1 MTGKGSGMLD
11 SRRNVVLACVL
22 SCLAGFVDAVGFIHL
37 GGLFVSF
44 MSGNSTRLGVFIEE
58 GRWREAAETAGL
70 ISLFVTGAGVGN
82 LIVLGLKVHR
92 QTWVLLTEGM
102 LLAVAA
108 AAFSFGY
115 SQVTVALIVFAMGL
129 ENAVFFTGGAGGIG
143 LTYIT
148 GALVKVGQLMALAL
162 RGGEPFGWLPNL
174 LQWSA
179 LVSGSVLGAIAYRF
193 YNLHAIWFGA
203 LVAFALSAGVALMT
217 RKEVNSI

>member
-1 MTGKGSGMLD
+1 MLD
-11 SRRNVVLACVL
+11 SRRDIALACVL
-22 SCLAGFVDAVGFIHL
+22 SCLAGFVDAIGFIHL

-58 GRWREAAETAGL
+58 GRWHEAAETAGL
-70 ISLFVTGAGVGN
+70 ILLFVIGAGVGN
-82 LIVLGLKVHR
+82 LIVLGLKAHR
-92 QTWVLLTEGM
+92 QAWVLLTEGV
-102 LLAVAA
+102 LLALAA
-108 AAFSFGY
+108 TAFSFGH
-115 SQVTVALIVFAMGL
+115 SQVTVALIVSAMGL

-179 LVSGSVLGAIAYRF
+179 LVSGSVLGAIAYRL
-193 YNLHAIWFGA
+193 YDLHAIWFGA
-203 LVAFALSAGVALMT
+203 VAAFALSAAVALT
-217 RKEVNSI
+217 ARKEIDSV

>member
-1 MTGKGSGMLD
+1 MLD
-11 SRRNVVLACVL
+11 SRRNIALACVL

-58 GRWREAAETAGL
+58 GRWHEAGETAGL
-70 ISLFVTGAGVGN
+70 ILLFVTGAGAGN
-82 LIVLGLKVHR
+82 LIVLGLKAHR
-92 QTWVLLTEGM
+92 QTWVLFTEGA
-102 LLAVAA
+102 LLALAA

-115 SQVTVALIVFAMGL
+115 SQVTVALMVFAMGL

-162 RGGEPFGWLPNL
+162 RGGERFGWLPNL

-179 LVSGSVLGAIAYRF
+179 LVSGSVLGAVAYRF

-203 LVAFALSAGVALMT
+203 LVAFALSAGIALTT
-217 RKEVNSI
+217 RRRLDSV